1 MAFTH
6 RIGILAAVLVTGLVT
21 GLVTPLAAQENL
33 DQGKS
38 AAQLFASDC
47 AICHKSARGLA
58 SKLGR
63 GLQPFLRQHYTA
75 SRQTAAAVAGY
86 LQSVD
91 AKAAPRSTRRSSKP
105 AGDGKPKLPEPKLPE
120 PKPAGAKPADKP
132 GDKPEQAKAAAPDA
146 KPAEAKPAEAKPS
159 EAKPTET
166 KPTADKA
173 AEPAKTG
180 QPEKKSE

>member
-21 GLVTPLAAQENL
+21 PVAAQENL

-38 AAQLFASDC
+38 AAQIFASDC
-47 AICHKSARGLA
+47 AICHKSVRGLA
-58 SKLGR
+58 GKLGQ
-63 GLQPFLRQHYTA
+63 GLPHFLRQHYTA

-105 AGDGKPKLPEPKLPE
+105 AGDGKPKLPE

>member
-1 MAFTH
+1 MT
-6 RIGILAAVLVTGLVT
+6 RLVTAAVLAT

-105 AGDGKPKLPEPKLPE
+105 AASEKPKLPEPKP
-120 PKPAGAKPADKP
+120 GAKPAADKP
-132 GDKPEQAKAAAPDA
+132 GDKPADKPEQAKAAASDA
-146 KPAEAKPAEAKPS
+146 KPAEAKPAEAKP
-159 EAKPTET
+159 TET
-166 KPTADKA
+166 EPAADKA